1 MRVLLIQAK
10 SKQEEDAPV
19 LPLGICYLATAL
31 AAHNHEINAYDTNT
45 TNDPIAGLK
54 HLIRNSEPEIIGV
67 SFRNIDNAWYTL
79 NNNYF
84 QQFSELISII
94 KETAPESK
102 ILAGGPAFSIF
113 AQRLMELVPG
123 IDYGIFSEGEDAMP
137 DLINNLDRPQSVK
150 GIFHR
155 HNGSVLFTGAREPI
169 DFASF
174 PAPRRDFLDL
184 APYLKHN
191 TSIGIQTKRGCPF
204 KCTYCTYPYIEGA
217 KIRIR
222 PPEAVVDE
230 IEEMVREYNIRS
242 FFFVDSIFNAPLSHA
257 SKILEGMLAR
267 GLNLR
272 WRSYEE
278 LKYIDEEYMKLAKAT
293 GHVDFEFAPDG
304 ISRSTLNGLNK
315 ETTRED
321 IERVYSICKKID
333 HINVIFYFFING
345 PGERFANI
353 FRFIFFLIRCKLFLR
368 KKVTIAYPRLIRIYP
383 NTQLYN
389 LALEKG
395 LLKPGD
401 DIIQAVFYNPPP
413 FKYIVNILRPIVR
426 IVRFLFRILTGQ
438 IFRSHD

>member
-10 SKQEEDAPV
+10 SIQKEDAPV
-19 LPLGICYLATAL
+19 LPLGLCYLATAL

-45 TNDPIAGLK
+45 STDPISELK
-54 HLIRNSEPEIIGV
+54 RLILSSEPEIIGI
-67 SFRNIDNAWYTL
+67 SLRNIDNALYTAYH
-79 NNNYF
+79 NYF
-84 QQFSELISII
+84 HPFSELVSII

-102 ILAGGPAFSIF
+102 ILAGGPGFSIF

-123 IDYGIFSEGEDAMP
+123 IDYGIFSEGEEAMP

-155 HNGSVLFTGAREPI
+155 HNGSVLFTGAREPV

-184 APYLKHN
+184 TPYLKHN

-204 KCTYCTYPYIEGA
+204 KCSYCTYPYIEGA
-217 KIRIR
+217 KYRIR
-222 PPEAVVDE
+222 PPEAVIDE
-230 IEEMVREYNIRS
+230 IEELVREYDMRS
-242 FFFVDSIFNAPLSHA
+242 FFFVDSIFNVPPSHA

-272 WRSYEE
+272 WGCYEE
-278 LKYIDEEYMKLAKAT
+278 LKYIDEEYVKLAKDT

-315 ETTRED
+315 ETSRED
-321 IERVYSICKKID
+321 IERVYSICKKND
-333 HINVIFYFFING
+333 HIKVAFSFFING
-345 PGERFANI
+345 PGESFANI
-353 FRFIFFLIRCKLFLR
+353 FRLIFFLIRCKLFLR
-368 KKVTIAYPRLIRIYP
+368 KKVIITYPHLIRIYP

-389 LALEKG
+389 MALEKG

-413 FKYIVNILRPIVR
+413 FKYIVNILRPIVKT
-426 IVRFLFRILTGQ
+426 VRFIFRILTGR
-438 IFRSHD
+438 IFRSND